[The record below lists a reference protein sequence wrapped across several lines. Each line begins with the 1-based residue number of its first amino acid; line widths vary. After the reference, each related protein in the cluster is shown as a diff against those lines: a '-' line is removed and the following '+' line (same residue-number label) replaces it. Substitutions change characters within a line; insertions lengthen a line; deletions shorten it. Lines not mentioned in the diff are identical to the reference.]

1 MLAKLLHFSFSDI
14 WCQPSYSIS
23 VSVIYDVSQ
32 VTPFQFQWYMMSAK
46 LLHFSF
52 SDIWCQPSYSIIVS
66 VIYVVSQVTP
76 FQFQWVN
83 RLGIMWHGIRECKC
97 SHVIR
102 KCQTTR
108 ACLEQEEGQL
118 YVTESTN
125 VVNYV

>member
-1 MLAKLLHFSFSDI
+1 
-14 WCQPSYSIS
+14 
-23 VSVIYDVSQ
+23 
-32 VTPFQFQWYMMSAK
+32 MSAK

-52 SDIWCQPSYSIIVS
+52 SDIWA
-66 VIYVVSQVTP
+66 
-76 FQFQWVN
+76 N

-108 ACLEQEEGQL
+108 ACLEQQEGQL